1 MIHDA
6 VMLSLIIDAPAVSLP
21 GEVSEEQLFS
31 HFKHEIIELL
41 QKDSEAINYF
51 GLVPDNGADGIDELR
66 FDGITFHFDVSQIVL
81 DIDLDAELPL
91 VRKAFLNIIEKFK
104 PSSTFILCEKGET
117 KVETMFVF

>member
-6 VMLSLIIDAPAVSLP
+6 VMLSLIIDAPAVILP
-21 GEVSEEQLFS
+21 GEVPEEQLFS

-51 GLVPDNGADGIDELR
+51 GLVPDNGADGIDELL
-66 FDGITFHFDVSQIVL
+66 FDGITFRFDISQIVL

-91 VRKAFLNIIEKFK
+91 VRKAF
-104 PSSTFILCEKGET
+104 
-117 KVETMFVF
+117 